1 MDLSTIVNWLNSWVW
16 SKALIITCLSLGIY
30 FSCRIRFAQ
39 IRHLPKFFHLVL
51 DKKSSQTGLS
61 SFQALAIS
69 VAGRVGVGN
78 IAGVAAAITYGG
90 PGALFWMWVVAFFGA
105 GTAFVE
111 STLAQIYKEKYND
124 EFRGGPA
131 FYIEKGLKNKPLA
144 IAFAISAMIACGF
157 LIPGIQANAVAESLK
172 IAFGLD
178 VYISAV
184 IIAVMLGFI
193 IMGGVHRIA
202 KFSEIIV
209 PVMAIGYILMAIIVI
224 IMNIGKVPEVVTLV
238 VKSAFGADATFG
250 ALLGLA
256 VEWGIKRGV
265 YSNEAGMGT
274 GAHAAAAASVSHPA
288 KQGLVQSFSVFIDT
302 LLVCSATGI
311 MLIMTGKYNTLNPA
325 VEKSF
330 LYEGIPGIGM
340 GSGYSQLAVET
351 AFPGFGSAFIAI
363 ALFFFAFTS
372 LVAFYYIAETN
383 LIYLKRYKKLTSA
396 APILKVVMVIMVGY
410 GAVKTA
416 DFAWAMGDLG
426 CGIMAWLNIIS
437 IILLHK
443 PAINA
448 LKDYESQVQ
457 SGKEV
462 EYDFPYMQEERQMT
476 AKRVVNIEV
485 GK

>member
-1 MDLSTIVNWLNSWVW
+1 MDLSTVVNWLNGWIW

-39 IRHLPKFFHLVL
+39 VRHLPKFFQLVL
-51 DKKSSQTGLS
+51 DKKSSKTGLS

-105 GTAFVE
+105 GTSFIE

-144 IAFAISAMIACGF
+144 IAFAIAAMVACGF
-157 LIPGIQANAVAESLK
+157 LIPGIQANAVAESLNV
-172 IAFGLD
+172 AFGLD
-178 VYISAV
+178 AYISG
-184 IIAVMLGFI
+184 IIMAALLGFI
-193 IMGGVHRIA
+193 VMGGVYRIA
-202 KFSEIIV
+202 KFTEVIV
-209 PVMAIGYILMAIIVI
+209 PVMAIGYILMAIVVI
-224 IMNIGKVPEVVTLV
+224 AMNISQVPEVISLV
-238 VKSAFGADATFG
+238 MNSAFGAEATFG

-302 LLVCSATGI
+302 LLVCSATGV

-325 VEKSF
+325 AENSF

-363 ALFFFAFTS
+363 ALLFFAFTS

-383 LIYLKRYKKLTSA
+383 LIYLKKYRKLTWA
-396 APILKVVMVIMVGY
+396 APILKVVMVVMVGY
-410 GAVKTA
+410 GAVRTA
-416 DFAWAMGDLG
+416 DLAWAMGDLG
-426 CGIMAWLNIIS
+426 CGIMAWLNIVA

-448 LKDYESQVQ
+448 LKDYEMQMK
-457 SGKEV
+457 SGKEIEYEFHYMKEEKAALQKNV
-462 EYDFPYMQEERQMT
+462 E
-476 AKRVVNIEV
+476 
-485 GK
+485 

>member
-1 MDLSTIVNWLNSWVW
+1 MDLSTIVNWLNGWVW

-184 IIAVMLGFI
+184 IMAVMLGFI

-325 VEKSF
+325 VEKGF

-383 LIYLKRYKKLTSA
+383 LIYLKRYKKLTWA

-410 GAVKTA
+410 GAMKTA

-448 LKDYESQVQ
+448 LKDYESQVE

-462 EYDFPYMQEERQMT
+462 EYDFPYMQEERQMAERNVINT
-476 AKRVVNIEV
+476 EIAK
-485 GK
+485 

>member
-1 MDLSTIVNWLNSWVW
+1 MDLSTVVNWLNGWIW

-39 IRHLPKFFHLVL
+39 VRHLPKFFQLVL
-51 DKKSSQTGLS
+51 DKKSSKTGLS

-105 GTAFVE
+105 GTSFIE

-144 IAFAISAMIACGF
+144 IAFAIAAMVACGF
-157 LIPGIQANAVAESLK
+157 LIPGIQANAVAESLNV
-172 IAFGLD
+172 AFGLD
-178 VYISAV
+178 AYISG
-184 IIAVMLGFI
+184 IIMAALLGFI
-193 IMGGVHRIA
+193 VMGGVYRIA
-202 KFSEIIV
+202 KFTEVIV
-209 PVMAIGYILMAIIVI
+209 PVMAIGYILMAIVVI
-224 IMNIGKVPEVVTLV
+224 AMNISQVPEVISLV
-238 VKSAFGADATFG
+238 MNSAFGAEATFG

-302 LLVCSATGI
+302 LLVCSATGV

-325 VEKSF
+325 AENSF

-363 ALFFFAFTS
+363 ALLFFAFTS

-383 LIYLKRYKKLTSA
+383 LIYLKKYRKLMWA
-396 APILKVVMVIMVGY
+396 APILKVVMVVMVGY
-410 GAVKTA
+410 GAVRTA
-416 DFAWAMGDLG
+416 DLAWAMGDLG
-426 CGIMAWLNIIS
+426 CGIMAWLNIVA

-448 LKDYESQVQ
+448 LKDYEAQMK
-457 SGKEV
+457 SGKEIEYEFHYMKEEKAALQKNV
-462 EYDFPYMQEERQMT
+462 E
-476 AKRVVNIEV
+476 
-485 GK
+485 

>member
-1 MDLSTIVNWLNSWVW
+1 MDLSTVVNWLNGWIW

-39 IRHLPKFFHLVL
+39 VRHLPKFFQLVL
-51 DKKSSQTGLS
+51 DKKSSKTGLS

-105 GTAFVE
+105 GTSFIE

-144 IAFAISAMIACGF
+144 IAFAIAAMVACGF
-157 LIPGIQANAVAESLK
+157 FIPGIQANAVAESLNV
-172 IAFGLD
+172 AFGLD
-178 VYISAV
+178 AYISG
-184 IIAVMLGFI
+184 IIMAALLGFI
-193 IMGGVHRIA
+193 VMGGVYRIA
-202 KFSEIIV
+202 KFTEVIV
-209 PVMAIGYILMAIIVI
+209 PVMAIGYILMAIVVI
-224 IMNIGKVPEVVTLV
+224 AMNISQVPEVISLV
-238 VKSAFGADATFG
+238 MNSAFGAEATFG

-302 LLVCSATGI
+302 LLVCSATGV

-325 VEKSF
+325 AENSF

-363 ALFFFAFTS
+363 ALLFFAFTS

-383 LIYLKRYKKLTSA
+383 LIYLKKYRKLTWA
-396 APILKVVMVIMVGY
+396 APILKVVMVVMVGY
-410 GAVKTA
+410 GAVRTA
-416 DFAWAMGDLG
+416 DLAWAMGDLG
-426 CGIMAWLNIIS
+426 CGIMAWLNIVA

-448 LKDYESQVQ
+448 LKDYETQMK
-457 SGKEV
+457 SGKEIEYEFHYMKEEKAALQKNV
-462 EYDFPYMQEERQMT
+462 E
-476 AKRVVNIEV
+476 
-485 GK
+485 

>member
-1 MDLSTIVNWLNSWVW
+1 MDLSTVVNWLNGWIW

-39 IRHLPKFFHLVL
+39 VRHLPKFFQLVL
-51 DKKSSQTGLS
+51 DKKSSKTGLS

-105 GTAFVE
+105 GTSFIE

-144 IAFAISAMIACGF
+144 IAFAIAAMVACGF
-157 LIPGIQANAVAESLK
+157 LIPGIQANAVAESLNV
-172 IAFGLD
+172 AFGLD
-178 VYISAV
+178 AYISG
-184 IIAVMLGFI
+184 IIMAALLGFI
-193 IMGGVHRIA
+193 VMGGVYRIA
-202 KFSEIIV
+202 KFTEVIV
-209 PVMAIGYILMAIIVI
+209 PVMAIGYILMAIVVI
-224 IMNIGKVPEVVTLV
+224 AMNISQVPEVISLV
-238 VKSAFGADATFG
+238 MNSAFGAEATFG

-302 LLVCSATGI
+302 LLVCSATGV

-325 VEKSF
+325 AENSF

-363 ALFFFAFTS
+363 ALLFFAFTS

-383 LIYLKRYKKLTSA
+383 LIYLKKYRKLTWA
-396 APILKVVMVIMVGY
+396 APILKVVMVVMVGY
-410 GAVKTA
+410 GAVRTA
-416 DFAWAMGDLG
+416 DLAWAMGDLG
-426 CGIMAWLNIIS
+426 CGIMAWLNIVA

-448 LKDYESQVQ
+448 LKDYETQMK
-457 SGKEV
+457 SGKEIEYEFHYMKEEKAALQKNV
-462 EYDFPYMQEERQMT
+462 E
-476 AKRVVNIEV
+476 
-485 GK
+485 

>member
-1 MDLSTIVNWLNSWVW
+1 MDLSTIVNWLNGWVW

-184 IIAVMLGFI
+184 IMAVMLGFI

-311 MLIMTGKYNTLNPA
+311 MLIMTGKYNTLNPT
-325 VEKSF
+325 VEKGF

-383 LIYLKRYKKLTSA
+383 LIYLKRYKKLTWA

-410 GAVKTA
+410 GAMKTA

-426 CGIMAWLNIIS
+426 CGIMAWLNIVS

-448 LKDYESQVQ
+448 LKDYESQVK

-462 EYDFPYMQEERQMT
+462 EYDFLYMQDERQM
-476 AKRVVNIEV
+476 AEKNVINIEI

>member
-1 MDLSTIVNWLNSWVW
+1 MDLSTVVNWLNGWIW

-39 IRHLPKFFHLVL
+39 VRHLPKFFQLVL
-51 DKKSSQTGLS
+51 DKKSSKTGLS

-105 GTAFVE
+105 GTSFIE

-144 IAFAISAMIACGF
+144 IAFAIAAMVACGF
-157 LIPGIQANAVAESLK
+157 LIPGIQANAVAESLNV
-172 IAFGLD
+172 AFGLD
-178 VYISAV
+178 AYISG
-184 IIAVMLGFI
+184 IIMAALLGFI
-193 IMGGVHRIA
+193 VMGGVYRIA
-202 KFSEIIV
+202 KFTEVIV
-209 PVMAIGYILMAIIVI
+209 PVMAIGYILMAIVVI
-224 IMNIGKVPEVVTLV
+224 AMNISQVPEVISLV
-238 VKSAFGADATFG
+238 MNSAFGAEATFG

-302 LLVCSATGI
+302 LLVCSATGV

-325 VEKSF
+325 AENSF

-363 ALFFFAFTS
+363 ALLFFAFTS

-383 LIYLKRYKKLTSA
+383 LIYLKKYRKLTWA
-396 APILKVVMVIMVGY
+396 A
-410 GAVKTA
+410 
-416 DFAWAMGDLG
+416 
-426 CGIMAWLNIIS
+426 
-437 IILLHK
+437 
-443 PAINA
+443 
-448 LKDYESQVQ
+448 
-457 SGKEV
+457 
-462 EYDFPYMQEERQMT
+462 
-476 AKRVVNIEV
+476 
-485 GK
+485 

>member
-1 MDLSTIVNWLNSWVW
+1 M
-16 SKALIITCLSLGIY
+16 
-30 FSCRIRFAQ
+30 
-39 IRHLPKFFHLVL
+39 
-51 DKKSSQTGLS
+51 DKKSSKTGLS

-105 GTAFVE
+105 GTSFIE

-144 IAFAISAMIACGF
+144 IAFAIAAMVACGF
-157 LIPGIQANAVAESLK
+157 LIPGIQANAVAESLNV
-172 IAFGLD
+172 AFGLD
-178 VYISAV
+178 AYISG
-184 IIAVMLGFI
+184 IIMAALLGFI
-193 IMGGVHRIA
+193 VMGGVYRIA
-202 KFSEIIV
+202 KFTEVIV
-209 PVMAIGYILMAIIVI
+209 PVMAIGYILMAIVVI
-224 IMNIGKVPEVVTLV
+224 AMNISQVPEVISLV
-238 VKSAFGADATFG
+238 MNSAFGAEATFG

-302 LLVCSATGI
+302 LLVCSATGV

-325 VEKSF
+325 AENSF

-363 ALFFFAFTS
+363 ALLFFAFTS

-383 LIYLKRYKKLTSA
+383 LIYLKKYRKLTWA
-396 APILKVVMVIMVGY
+396 APILKVVMVVMVGY
-410 GAVKTA
+410 GAVRTA
-416 DFAWAMGDLG
+416 DLAWAMGDLG
-426 CGIMAWLNIIS
+426 CGIMAWLNIVA

-448 LKDYESQVQ
+448 LKDYETQMK
-457 SGKEV
+457 SGKEIEYEFHYMKEEKAALQKNV
-462 EYDFPYMQEERQMT
+462 E
-476 AKRVVNIEV
+476 
-485 GK
+485 

>member
-1 MDLSTIVNWLNSWVW
+1 MDLSTVVNWLNGWIW

-39 IRHLPKFFHLVL
+39 VRHLPKFFQLVL
-51 DKKSSQTGLS
+51 DKKSSKTGLS

-105 GTAFVE
+105 GTSFIE

-144 IAFAISAMIACGF
+144 IAFAIAAMVACGF
-157 LIPGIQANAVAESLK
+157 LIPGIQANAVAESLNV
-172 IAFGLD
+172 AFGLD
-178 VYISAV
+178 AYISG
-184 IIAVMLGFI
+184 IIMAALLGFI
-193 IMGGVHRIA
+193 VMGGVYRIA
-202 KFSEIIV
+202 KFTEVIV
-209 PVMAIGYILMAIIVI
+209 PVMAIGYILMAIVVI
-224 IMNIGKVPEVVTLV
+224 AMNISQVPEVISLV
-238 VKSAFGADATFG
+238 MNSAFGAEATFG

-302 LLVCSATGI
+302 LLVCSATGV

-325 VEKSF
+325 AENSF

-363 ALFFFAFTS
+363 ALLFFAFTS

-383 LIYLKRYKKLTSA
+383 LIYLKKYRKLTWA
-396 APILKVVMVIMVGY
+396 APILKVVMVFMVGY
-410 GAVKTA
+410 GAVRTA
-416 DFAWAMGDLG
+416 DLAWAMGDLG
-426 CGIMAWLNIIS
+426 CGIMAWLNIVA

-448 LKDYESQVQ
+448 LKDYETQMK
-457 SGKEV
+457 SGKEI
-462 EYDFPYMQEERQMT
+462 EYEFPYMQEEKQMVKT
-476 AKRVVNIEV
+476 EV
-485 GK
+485 INTKVET